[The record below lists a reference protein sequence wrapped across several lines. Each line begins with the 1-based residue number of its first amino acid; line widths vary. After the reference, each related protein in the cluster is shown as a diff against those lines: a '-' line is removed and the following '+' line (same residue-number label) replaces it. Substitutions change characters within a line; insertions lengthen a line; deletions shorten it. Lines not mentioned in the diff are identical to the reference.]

1 MNKSGPQTKDDMK
14 STLLLSPGKAAGDGD
29 ETEILR
35 ACCKGDRQA
44 FGWLV
49 ERYKRRAYYSALGL
63 VGCREAAVDL
73 SQDAFIK
80 AWRAIKTFDPGK
92 RFYTWYYQIL
102 RNLCYNFLRDRKRH
116 ARPFS
121 ECSPTELSRL
131 ADAGADMQADVEQ
144 RELAKAVWD
153 GLANLKPAEREILIL
168 KEFQN
173 HAYKEIAAMLDIP
186 VGTVMSRLYNARKAL
201 KEQLE
206 DMYP

>member
-1 MNKSGPQTKDDMK
+1 MNKSAHQIKDAMN
-14 STLLLSPGKAAGDGD
+14 SIPSLSPARSAVDRD
-29 ETEILR
+29 EADMLR
-35 ACCKGDRQA
+35 ACRNGNREA

-49 ERYKRRAYYSALGL
+49 ERYKHRAYYAALGL
-63 VGCREAAVDL
+63 VGSHDAAVDL

-80 AWRAIKTFDPGK
+80 AWRAIKTFDPHK

-121 ECSPTELSRL
+121 EYPPGELSL
-131 ADAGADMQADVEQ
+131 LPDVGMDAEAEAE
-144 RELAKAVWD
+144 RHELAAAVWKAIAR
-153 GLANLKPAEREILIL
+153 LRPAEREIIVL

-173 HAYKEIAAMLDIP
+173 LAYKDIAALLDTPI
-186 VGTVMSRLYNARKAL
+186 GTVMSRLYNARKAL

-206 DMYP
+206 EIYP